1 MKKRTV
7 SIFRLAF
14 CLMAGTMLVSF
25 LLVSSAVAD
34 PPENQEYTGVKRCA
48 SCHFEQYTSW
58 KKTTHSKAFD
68 ILTAKYQKDPKC
80 LKCHTTGYGEPTGF
94 VDKAKSAALA
104 GITCESC
111 HGPGS
116 EHEKISQKY
125 ANVKTLTPAQEEEV
139 NGSIWL
145 MVPKNICVECH
156 AVQGHKESQTPPALR
171 KK

>member
-7 SIFRLAF
+7 RVSHLLF
-14 CLMAGTMLVSF
+14 CLMVGVMLASF
-25 LLVSSAVAD
+25 LLVGSAVAD

-48 SCHFEQYTSW
+48 SCHFEQYTAW
-58 KKTTHSKAFD
+58 KKTGHSKAFD
-68 ILTAKYQKDPKC
+68 TLTAKYQKDPKC

-94 VDKAKSAALA
+94 VDKAKSAALV
-104 GITCESC
+104 GISCESC

-139 NGSIWL
+139 KGSIWL
-145 MVPKNICVECH
+145 MLPKNVCAECH
-156 AVQGHKESQTPPALR
+156 TVQGHKESETPAAMR